1 MPYILSGQM
10 LRQRAASRLL
20 CFGRGLDGCSDS
32 RRCRREPL
40 RLVGLQR
47 LEGQFELLDLARQL
61 LRGTAKLGPPVTRQL
76 ELQPRDLGLSGRRIQ
91 RHRGD
96 DALQRSE
103 VVGQIVGRDR
113 HARSGSDPPRHS
125 SANQ

>member
-1 MPYILSGQM
+1 M

-20 CFGRGLDGCSDS
+20 CFGRGLDGCSDN

-47 LEGQFELLDLARQL
+47 LERQFELLDLARQL
-61 LRGTAKLGPPVTRQL
+61 FRGTAKLGPPVTRQL